1 MAGKNQVTLTFAGDA
16 KPLGDTVE
24 QVDASTKRMGA
35 GFAKLGRSLEQDIG
49 VRVDKVGGGLSLLS
63 NFIGGPLGGAITAG
77 AFAFDTMSTALSIVS
92 IANIKAA
99 AAWTVHKAATIGSTV
114 ATWAMSVAMK
124 SLPIFAVIAALTL
137 LAVGIMY
144 VWKHSERFR
153 AIVTAAFGAV
163 VGFVRRNW
171 PLMLGILTG
180 PIGLAV
186 VAIVKHKDKILGFFR
201 EIPRKIKGFFVGLA
215 DTLTAPFRAAVQ
227 GIRDF
232 WNSTIGGK
240 GFTAPSW
247 VPKIGGKGFHI
258 PYLHAGGTVPGP
270 PGADVL
276 TILQAGER
284 VSPAGAGGRTVIE
297 VRSGGS
303 RLDDLLVEI
312 LARAI
317 GVRGGDVQL
326 VLGGRAR

>member
-24 QVDASTKRMGA
+24 QVDQSTKRMGA
-35 GFAKLGRSLEQDIG
+35 GFAKLGRSLEKDIG
-49 VRVDKVGGGLSLLS
+49 VRVDKVGGGLNLLS
-63 NFIGGPLGGAITAG
+63 NFIGGPLGGALTAG

-92 IANIKAA
+92 LANIKAA
-99 AAWTVHKAATIGSTV
+99 AAWTVHKAAVIGSTV
-114 ATWAMSVAMK
+114 ATWALNVAMRAN
-124 SLPIFAVIAALTL
+124 PIGIVITALTL
-137 LAVGIMY
+137 LAVGLVL

-153 AIVTAAFGAV
+153 AIVTGAFSAV

-171 PLMLGILTG
+171 PLMLAILTG

-186 VAIVKHKDKILGFFR
+186 LMIMKHKDKILGFFR
-201 EIPRKIKGFFVGLA
+201 GIPGAVKGFFVGLA
-215 DTLTAPFRAAVQ
+215 GIITAPFRAAVD
-227 GIRDF
+227 GIRNA
-232 WNSTIGGK
+232 WNNTIGGK

-247 VPKIGGKGFHI
+247 VPGIGGKGFHI
-258 PYLHAGGTVPGP
+258 PRLHQGGTVPGP

-284 VSPAGAGGRTVIE
+284 VKPAGGRGDRMVLE
-297 VRSGGS
+297 LRSSGAGI
-303 RLDDLLVEI
+303 DDMLLQL

-317 GVRGGDVQL
+317 KVRGGNVQL
-326 VLGGRAR
+326 VLGGRT